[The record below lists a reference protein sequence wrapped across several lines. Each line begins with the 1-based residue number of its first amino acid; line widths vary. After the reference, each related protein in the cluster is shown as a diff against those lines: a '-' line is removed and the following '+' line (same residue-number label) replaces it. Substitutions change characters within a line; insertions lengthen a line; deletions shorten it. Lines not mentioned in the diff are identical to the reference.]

1 MAKDKIS
8 ITGIKAFGF
17 HGVLDHERKNGQ
29 DFIADIEF
37 TYKTDKAI
45 KTDDIKFAIDYGL
58 VAQLVKSL
66 IEGTPQN
73 LIEKLAD
80 DIAKSL
86 LKSFKIDSVKV
97 VLHKPHAPVDMKF
110 SDISVSVERKKWK
123 Q

>member
-37 TYKTDKAI
+37 TYKTDKAT

-66 IEGTPQN
+66 IEGKPQN

-80 DIAKSL
+80 DIAKTL
-86 LKSFKIDSVKV
+86 LKSFKIDAVKV

-110 SDISVSVERKKWK
+110 SDISVSVERKK
-123 Q
+123 